1 MEGWEMNRIKQMFSV
16 ALVLAFASL
25 SLTAQAQYSRPYRVS
40 TQQVRQ
46 LIQRLET
53 RTETFRT
60 SLSAAVNQ
68 SSYDNTR
75 AEDNVNLFVSD
86 FTSSLRTLHDRFDRR
101 ESTTSDVQD
110 VLNRA
115 NRIDAFMRRVS
126 LGGGV
131 AGDWAAVRTD
141 LNELARD
148 YNITWRWNAQ
158 VNNTSNNYP
167 NNNYPTNNYPSN
179 NYPSN
184 NYPSGNQGNYASRLT
199 GTYQLDTTRSDDARN
214 IANNAVRSLPYRDRQ
229 RVLDSLTARLES
241 PTMIAID
248 RHGRNVTIAST
259 RRAQFSFDADGIEH
273 VETGADGHQVRVRA
287 TLSGDQLS
295 IASSGDRDRESDFE
309 VTFEPINDGRGLR
322 VTRRIMNANLN
333 TPVTVVSVYQR
344 TSDVAQLDIYNG
356 STNNYPNNTTG
367 TISTSGD
374 FIVPDGTEIVATLNT
389 NLTTRDTRENDRF
402 TMTVQQP
409 SQYYGA
415 TINGYVTNV
424 NRSGRITGRSQ
435 MTLNFDSIT
444 LRDGRSYKFAGITET
459 VQTANGQTVRVDNEG
474 AVRDNNRTTTTE
486 QRAAVGTA
494 IGAIIGAIAGGG
506 RGAAVGA
513 ILGAGA
519 GAGSVYIEGRD
530 DLELVSGTQ
539 MTIRASAPR

>member
-1 MEGWEMNRIKQMFSV
+1 MNRIKQMFSV
-16 ALVLAFASL
+16 ALVLAFAGL

-40 TQQVRQ
+40 TYQVRQ
-46 LIQRLET
+46 LIQRLEN

-60 SLSAAVNQ
+60 SLGAAVDQ
-68 SSYDNTR
+68 SDYDNTR
-75 AEDNVNLFVSD
+75 AEDNINLFVSD
-86 FTSSLRTLHDRFDRR
+86 FTSSLQTLHDRFNRR
-101 ESTTSDVQD
+101 QSTTADVQE

-115 NRIDAFMRRVS
+115 SRIDSFIRRTN

-131 AGDWAAVRTD
+131 TGDWAALRAD

-148 YNITWRWNAQ
+148 YNITWRWNTQ
-158 VNNTSNNYP
+158 VNNTYNNYP

-179 NYPSN
+179 NYPS
-184 NYPSGNQGNYASRLT
+184 GNQGYYNSRLT
-199 GTYQLDTTRSDDARN
+199 GTYQLDTSRSDDARN
-214 IANNAVRSLPYRDRQ
+214 IASNAVRSLPYRDRQ

-248 RHGRNVTIAST
+248 RRGRNVTIAST
-259 RRAQFSFDADGIEH
+259 RRPQFSFDADGIEH
-273 VETGADGHQVRVRA
+273 VETGSDGHEVRVRA
-287 TLSGDQLS
+287 TLNGDQLA

-309 VTFEPINDGRGLR
+309 VTFEPINNGRELR
-322 VTRRIMNANLN
+322 VTRRIMNENLN
-333 TPVTVVSVYQR
+333 SPVTVVSVYQR

-356 STNNYPNNTTG
+356 NTNNYPNNSYPNTTG
-367 TISTSGD
+367 TVATSGD
-374 FIVPDGTEIVATLNT
+374 FIVPDGTEIVARLDT

-444 LRDGRSYKFAGITET
+444 LRDGRSYRFAGIPET

-474 AVRDNNRTTTTE
+474 AVRDNNRTKTTE
-486 QRAAVGTA
+486 ERAAIGTA
-494 IGAIIGAIAGGG
+494 VGAIIGAIAGGG
-506 RGAAVGA
+506 KGAAIGA

-519 GAGSVYIEGRD
+519 GAGSVYAEGRD
-530 DLELVSGTQ
+530 DLELMSGTQ
-539 MTIRASAPR
+539 VTIRASAPR